1 MAKDKKSDLEEL
13 KKEYKKIQKK
23 YALPDFEKLNKD
35 FQIEKAAESE
45 TDFLIREIRRVMAE
59 KFSNYLRFAETILN
73 PINAPMFVFS
83 IIKTMGAEEKKRLTE
98 VYKKLAKI
106 EISLIELDVEF
117 SEERDARFIKEAYKF
132 WQEIKGDVLKTLDA
146 VKKNWDNKFEVDK
159 KGYFG

>member
-1 MAKDKKSDLEEL
+1 MTKDKKSDLEEL
-13 KKEYKKIQKK
+13 KKDYKKLQKK
-23 YALPDFEKLNKD
+23 YALPDFEKLNED

-45 TDFLIREIRRVMAE
+45 TDFLTREVRRIMAE
-59 KFSNYLRFAETILN
+59 KFSNYLRFIETILN

-106 EISLIELDVEF
+106 EMALIELDVEF
-117 SEERDARFIKEAYKF
+117 SEKKDVIFIKEAYKL

-146 VKKNWDNKFEVDK
+146 VKKNWDSKFEVNK